1 MAFDS
6 NLLIQKDFIDKIKT
20 PKLSQRSFYLLS
32 RCVDSINKCSKKDKF
47 KEVLHHIIS
56 TTNKIYELDG
66 YSKAIEVQ
74 DWLTSNLTLIKDH
87 KVSIPN
93 VIHFIWFGEINH
105 DHVNY
110 MQIWANANTKSD
122 INLWYDSKCFLSH
135 EFHEI
140 LKMNCKQRGIK
151 SYECSLLKIQNEAY
165 NFIKTYTEI
174 NVSFDEACI
183 RFLVEKDFCDE
194 SLIRQNLITIKND
207 FEKHCCKINKIDF
220 RKVIDK
226 ESNTI
231 KEIYELEMYLRGNL
245 AAASDIARLV
255 ILRQYGGLYVDVD
268 TLPVSEGIF
277 NETYGYEGENDFNLN
292 KIVDALKMEVVLSEL
307 HGRG

>member
-1 MAFDS
+1 M
-6 NLLIQKDFIDKIKT
+6 
-20 PKLSQRSFYLLS
+20 
-32 RCVDSINKCSKKDKF
+32 
-47 KEVLHHIIS
+47 
-56 TTNKIYELDG
+56 
-66 YSKAIEVQ
+66 
-74 DWLTSNLTLIKDH
+74 
-87 KVSIPN
+87 SIPN

-207 FEKHCCKINKIDF
+207 FEKHCCKINKID
-220 RKVIDK
+220 
-226 ESNTI
+226 
-231 KEIYELEMYLRGNL
+231 
-245 AAASDIARLV
+245 
-255 ILRQYGGLYVDVD
+255 
-268 TLPVSEGIF
+268 
-277 NETYGYEGENDFNLN
+277 
-292 KIVDALKMEVVLSEL
+292 
-307 HGRG
+307 